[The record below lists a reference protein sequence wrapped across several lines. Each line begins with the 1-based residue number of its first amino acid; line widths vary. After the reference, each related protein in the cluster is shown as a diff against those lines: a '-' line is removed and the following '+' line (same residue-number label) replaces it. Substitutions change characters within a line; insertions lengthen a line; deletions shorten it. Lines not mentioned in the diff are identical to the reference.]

1 MLTKILFT
9 LAVILVVAL
18 VFRVKNTPAK
28 PVKPEASQNQN
39 NKGGVS
45 AAMVAYT
52 LLGLVIAISA
62 LVFVLHWQDQ
72 HQVIDIQVTNSQGD
86 TLKYQAY
93 KKAVEG
99 RRFTT
104 IDGISVDLADSDRI
118 EILESQD

>member
-1 MLTKILFT
+1 LLTKILFT

-28 PVKPEASQNQN
+28 PAAAAKTAP

-52 LLGLVIAISA
+52 LLALVIAISA
-62 LVFVLHWQDQ
+62 LAFVLHWQDQ
-72 HQVIDIQVTNSQGD
+72 HRVIDIQVSNSQGQV
-86 TLKYQAY
+86 LKYQAY
-93 KKAVEG
+93 KKTIEG

-104 IDGISVDLADSDRI
+104 IDGVSVDLADSDRI
-118 EILESQD
+118 EILETPD

>member
-18 VFRVKNTPAK
+18 VFRVKNTP
-28 PVKPEASQNQN
+28 VKPGATQTQNS
-39 NKGGVS
+39 KGGVS

-72 HQVIDIQVTNSQGD
+72 HKVIDIQVTNSQGNA
-86 TLKYQAY
+86 LKYQAY
-93 KKAVEG
+93 KKAIEG

-104 IDGISVDLADSDRI
+104 IDGVSVDLADSDRI
-118 EILESQD
+118 EILENKD

>member
-28 PVKPEASQNQN
+28 PVKPQAAQAPNS
-39 NKGGVS
+39 KGGVS
-45 AAMVAYT
+45 AAIAAYT

-62 LVFVLHWQDQ
+62 LVFLLHWQDQ
-72 HQVIDIQVTNSQGD
+72 HQVIDIQVTNSQGNN
-86 TLKYQAY
+86 LNYQAY
-93 KKAVEG
+93 KKSVEG

-104 IDGISVDLADSDRI
+104 IDGVSVDLADSDRI
-118 EILESQD
+118 EILENKD

>member
-28 PVKPEASQNQN
+28 PAAAAKTTP

-52 LLGLVIAISA
+52 LLALVIAISA

-72 HQVIDIQVTNSQGD
+72 HRVIDIQVTNSQGEV
-86 TLKYQAY
+86 LKYQAY
-93 KKAVEG
+93 KKTIEG

-104 IDGISVDLADSDRI
+104 IDGVSVDLADSDRI
-118 EILESQD
+118 EILETAD

>member
-1 MLTKILFT
+1 LLTKILFT
-9 LAVILVVAL
+9 LAVILVVAFI
-18 VFRVKNTPAK
+18 FRVKNTPAK
-28 PVKPEASQNQN
+28 PVKPQAAQSANS
-39 NKGGVS
+39 KGGVS

-72 HQVIDIQVTNSQGD
+72 HQVIDIQVTNSQGN

-93 KKAVEG
+93 KKSVEG

-104 IDGISVDLADSDRI
+104 IDGVSVDLADSDRI
-118 EILESQD
+118 EILENKD

>member
-1 MLTKILFT
+1 MLTKIPFT

-28 PVKPEASQNQN
+28 SVKPQAAQAPN

-62 LVFVLHWQDQ
+62 LVFLLHWQDQ

-93 KKAVEG
+93 KKSVEG

-104 IDGISVDLADSDRI
+104 IDGVSVDLADSDRI
-118 EILESQD
+118 EILKNKD

>member
-18 VFRVKNTPAK
+18 VFRVKSTPAK
-28 PVKPEASQNQN
+28 SAATAKPSPS
-39 NKGGVS
+39 KDGVS
-45 AAMVAYT
+45 ATMVAYA

-72 HQVIDIQVTNSQGD
+72 HRVIDIQVTNSQGE

-93 KKAVEG
+93 KKAIEG
-99 RRFTT
+99 RQFTT
-104 IDGISVDLADSDRI
+104 IDGVSVDLADSDRI
-118 EILESQD
+118 EILETID

>member
-18 VFRVKNTPAK
+18 VFRIKNTRANPAAAAK
-28 PVKPEASQNQN
+28 AAPS
-39 NKGGVS
+39 KGGVS

-72 HQVIDIQVTNSQGD
+72 HRVIDIQVTNSQGEA
-86 TLKYQAY
+86 LKYQAY
-93 KKAVEG
+93 KKTIEG

-104 IDGISVDLADSDRI
+104 IDGVSVDLADSDRI
-118 EILESQD
+118 EILENAD

>member
-18 VFRVKNTPAK
+18 VFRVKNTSAK
-28 PVKPEASQNQN
+28 AVKPAAAQTQTT
-39 NKGGVS
+39 KGGVS

-72 HQVIDIQVTNSQGD
+72 HQVIDIQVTNSQGNA
-86 TLKYQAY
+86 LKYQAY
-93 KKAVEG
+93 KKAIEG

-104 IDGISVDLADSDRI
+104 IDGVSVDLADSDRI
-118 EILESQD
+118 EILGNED

>member
-18 VFRVKNTPAK
+18 VFRVKNTP
-28 PVKPEASQNQN
+28 VKPGATQTQNS
-39 NKGGVS
+39 KGGVS

-62 LVFVLHWQDQ
+62 LVFVLQDQ
-72 HQVIDIQVTNSQGD
+72 HKVIDIQVTNSQGNA
-86 TLKYQAY
+86 LKYQAY
-93 KKAVEG
+93 KKAIEG

-104 IDGISVDLADSDRI
+104 IDGVSVDLADSDRI
-118 EILESQD
+118 EILENKD

>member
-18 VFRVKNTPAK
+18 VFRVNNTQSK
-28 PVKPEASQNQN
+28 PVKPQAAHAPNS
-39 NKGGVS
+39 KGGVT

-72 HQVIDIQVTNSQGD
+72 HQVIDIQVTNSQGN

-93 KKAVEG
+93 KKSVEG

-104 IDGISVDLADSDRI
+104 IDGVSVDLADSDRI
-118 EILESQD
+118 EILENKD

>member
-1 MLTKILFT
+1 LLTKILFT

-28 PVKPEASQNQN
+28 PAAAAGPAAS
-39 NKGGVS
+39 KGGVS

-62 LVFVLHWQDQ
+62 LVFVLHWQNQ
-72 HQVIDIQVTNSQGD
+72 HRVIDIQVTNSQGQA
-86 TLKYQAY
+86 LKYQAY
-93 KKAVEG
+93 KKAIEG

-104 IDGISVDLADSDRI
+104 IDGVSVDLADSDRI
-118 EILESQD
+118 EILENND

>member
-28 PVKPEASQNQN
+28 PGKPAAAQTQNR
-39 NKGGVS
+39 KGGVS

-72 HQVIDIQVTNSQGD
+72 HQVIDIQVTNSQGNA
-86 TLKYQAY
+86 LKYQAY
-93 KKAVEG
+93 KKAIEG

-104 IDGISVDLADSDRI
+104 IDGVSVDLADSDRI
-118 EILESQD
+118 EILENRD

>member
-18 VFRVKNTPAK
+18 GFRVKNTPAK
-28 PVKPEASQNQN
+28 PAATAKTTP

-52 LLGLVIAISA
+52 LLALVIAISV

-72 HQVIDIQVTNSQGD
+72 HRVIDIQVTNSQGEA
-86 TLKYQAY
+86 LKYQAY
-93 KKAVEG
+93 KKTIEG

-104 IDGISVDLADSDRI
+104 IDGVSVDLADSDRI
-118 EILESQD
+118 EILETAD

>member
-28 PVKPEASQNQN
+28 PVKPQAAQAPNS
-39 NKGGVS
+39 KGGVS
-45 AAMVAYT
+45 AAMAAYT

-62 LVFVLHWQDQ
+62 LVFLLHWQDQ
-72 HQVIDIQVTNSQGD
+72 HQVIDIQVTNSQGN

-93 KKAVEG
+93 KKSVEG

-104 IDGISVDLADSDRI
+104 IDGVSVDLADSDRI
-118 EILESQD
+118 EILENKD

>member
-28 PVKPEASQNQN
+28 PAAAAKATP

-52 LLGLVIAISA
+52 LLALVIAISA

-72 HQVIDIQVTNSQGD
+72 HRVIDIQVTNSQGEV
-86 TLKYQAY
+86 LKYQAY
-93 KKAVEG
+93 KKTIEG

-104 IDGISVDLADSDRI
+104 IDGVSVDLADSDRI
-118 EILESQD
+118 EILETAD

>member
-28 PVKPEASQNQN
+28 PAAAAKTAPH
-39 NKGGVS
+39 KGGVS

-52 LLGLVIAISA
+52 LLALVIAISA

-72 HQVIDIQVTNSQGD
+72 HRVIDIQVTNSQGEV
-86 TLKYQAY
+86 LKYQAY
-93 KKAVEG
+93 KKTIEG

-104 IDGISVDLADSDRI
+104 IDGVSVDLADSDRI
-118 EILESQD
+118 EILETPD

>member
-18 VFRVKNTPAK
+18 VFRVKNTPAQA
-28 PVKPEASQNQN
+28 VKPAAAQTQNTQ
-39 NKGGVS
+39 GGVP

-72 HQVIDIQVTNSQGD
+72 HQVIDIQVTNSQGNA
-86 TLKYQAY
+86 LKYQAY
-93 KKAVEG
+93 KKAIEG

-104 IDGISVDLADSDRI
+104 IDGVSVDLADSDRI
-118 EILESQD
+118 EILGNDD

>member
-1 MLTKILFT
+1 LLTKILFT

-28 PVKPEASQNQN
+28 PATAVTPVPS
-39 NKGGVS
+39 KGGVS
-45 AAMVAYT
+45 ATMVAYT

-72 HQVIDIQVTNSQGD
+72 HQVIDIQVTNSQGEA
-86 TLKYQAY
+86 LKYQAY
-93 KKAVEG
+93 KKAIEG

-104 IDGISVDLADSDRI
+104 VDGVSVDLADSDRI
-118 EILESQD
+118 EILQTID

>member
-28 PVKPEASQNQN
+28 PVKPQAAQAPNS
-39 NKGGVS
+39 KGGVS
-45 AAMVAYT
+45 AAIAAYT

-62 LVFVLHWQDQ
+62 LVFLLHWQDQ
-72 HQVIDIQVTNSQGD
+72 HQVIDIQVTNSQGN

-93 KKAVEG
+93 KKSVEG

-104 IDGISVDLADSDRI
+104 IDGVSVDLADSDRI
-118 EILESQD
+118 EILENKD

>member
-28 PVKPEASQNQN
+28 PVKPQAAQAPNS
-39 NKGGVS
+39 KGSAS

-62 LVFVLHWQDQ
+62 LVFLLHWQDQ
-72 HQVIDIQVTNSQGD
+72 HQVIDIQVTNSQGN

-93 KKAVEG
+93 KKSVEG

-104 IDGISVDLADSDRI
+104 IDGVSVDLADSDRI
-118 EILESQD
+118 EILKNKD

>member
-28 PVKPEASQNQN
+28 PVKPQAAQAPDS
-39 NKGGVS
+39 KGGVS
-45 AAMVAYT
+45 AAIAAYT

-62 LVFVLHWQDQ
+62 LVFLLHWQDQ
-72 HQVIDIQVTNSQGD
+72 HQVIDIQVTNSQGN

-93 KKAVEG
+93 KKSVEG

-104 IDGISVDLADSDRI
+104 IDGVSVDLADSDRI
-118 EILESQD
+118 EILENKD

>member
-1 MLTKILFT
+1 LLTKILFT

-18 VFRVKNTPAK
+18 VFRVKNTPSK
-28 PVKPEASQNQN
+28 PVKPETSQTQN

-118 EILESQD
+118 EILENKD

>member
-28 PVKPEASQNQN
+28 AVNPAAAQTQNT
-39 NKGGVS
+39 KGGVS

-72 HQVIDIQVTNSQGD
+72 HQVIDIQVTNSQGNA
-86 TLKYQAY
+86 LKYQAY
-93 KKAVEG
+93 KKAIEG

-104 IDGISVDLADSDRI
+104 IDGVSVDLADSDRI
-118 EILESQD
+118 EILGNDD

>member
-1 MLTKILFT
+1 LLTKILFT

-18 VFRVKNTPAK
+18 VFRVKSTPAK
-28 PVKPEASQNQN
+28 SAATARPAPS
-39 NKGGVS
+39 KGGVS

-72 HQVIDIQVTNSQGD
+72 HRVIDIQVTNSQGEA
-86 TLKYQAY
+86 LKYQAY
-93 KKAVEG
+93 KKAIEG

-104 IDGISVDLADSDRI
+104 IDGVSVDLADSDRI
-118 EILESQD
+118 EILETID

>member
-1 MLTKILFT
+1 MLTKVLFT

-18 VFRVKNTPAK
+18 VFRTKSKPPKAVTAAPPAK
-28 PVKPEASQNQN
+28 
-39 NKGGVS
+39 GGIS
-45 AAMVAYT
+45 AGMVAYS

-72 HQVIDIQVTNSQGD
+72 HRIINIRITDSQGA
-86 TLKYQAY
+86 TLSFQAY

-104 IDGISVDLADSDRI
+104 IDGRAIDLADSDRI
-118 EILESQD
+118 EILEKED

>member
-1 MLTKILFT
+1 LLTKILFT

-28 PVKPEASQNQN
+28 PGKPAAAPTQNR
-39 NKGGVS
+39 KGGVS

-72 HQVIDIQVTNSQGD
+72 HQVIDIQVTNSQGNA
-86 TLKYQAY
+86 LKYQAY
-93 KKAVEG
+93 KKAIEG

-104 IDGISVDLADSDRI
+104 IDGVSVDLADSDRI
-118 EILESQD
+118 EILENKN

>member
-28 PVKPEASQNQN
+28 PVKPQTAQTKN

-118 EILESQD
+118 EILGNKD

>member
-1 MLTKILFT
+1 LLTKILFT

-28 PVKPEASQNQN
+28 PAAAAKTVP

-52 LLGLVIAISA
+52 LLALVIAISA
-62 LVFVLHWQDQ
+62 LAFVLHWQDQ
-72 HQVIDIQVTNSQGD
+72 HRVIDIQVTNSQGQV
-86 TLKYQAY
+86 LKYQAY
-93 KKAVEG
+93 KKTIEG

-104 IDGISVDLADSDRI
+104 IDGVSVDLADSDRI
-118 EILESQD
+118 EILETPD

>member
-28 PVKPEASQNQN
+28 SATAAKPAPS
-39 NKGGVS
+39 KGGVS
-45 AAMVAYT
+45 ATMVAYT

-72 HQVIDIQVTNSQGD
+72 HQVIDIQVTNSQGEA
-86 TLKYQAY
+86 LKYQAY
-93 KKAVEG
+93 KKAIEG

-104 IDGISVDLADSDRI
+104 VDGVSVDLADSDRI
-118 EILESQD
+118 EILQTID

>member
-18 VFRVKNTPAK
+18 VFRVKNTPSK
-28 PVKPEASQNQN
+28 PVKPETSQTQN

-118 EILESQD
+118 EILENKD

>member
-28 PVKPEASQNQN
+28 PVKPQAAQAPNS
-39 NKGGVS
+39 KGGVT

-72 HQVIDIQVTNSQGD
+72 HQVIDIQVTNSQGN
-86 TLKYQAY
+86 TLKYQAF
-93 KKAVEG
+93 KKLVEG

-104 IDGISVDLADSDRI
+104 IDGVSVDLADSDRI
-118 EILESQD
+118 EIENKD

>member
-28 PVKPEASQNQN
+28 PATAVPS
-39 NKGGVS
+39 KGGVS
-45 AAMVAYT
+45 ATMVAYT

-118 EILESQD
+118 EILENKD

>member
-28 PVKPEASQNQN
+28 PVKPTAAQTQNR
-39 NKGGVS
+39 KGGVS

-72 HQVIDIQVTNSQGD
+72 HQVIDIQVTNSQGNA
-86 TLKYQAY
+86 LKYQAY
-93 KKAVEG
+93 KKAIEG

-104 IDGISVDLADSDRI
+104 IDGVSVDLADSDRI
-118 EILESQD
+118 EILGNED

>member
-1 MLTKILFT
+1 LLTKILFT

-18 VFRVKNTPAK
+18 VFRVKNTPSK
-28 PVKPEASQNQN
+28 PVKPETSQTQN

-45 AAMVAYT
+45 PAMVAYT

-118 EILESQD
+118 EILENKD